1 MFDLDGTL
9 TESGEGITKS
19 VQYALERIGKPEPN
33 LEKLKVFIGP
43 PLMEMFMQYAQIDEA
58 IAKQAVEIYR
68 ERYSV
73 TGIFEN
79 AVYPGIENMLAQLEK
94 KGYILAVASSKPEVY
109 VRQILDH
116 FGLTRYF
123 TEIGGSELNGRRTNK
138 TEVIEDVLKRLN
150 MDKHRDQ
157 VIMVGDKEHD
167 VYGARKAGL
176 ECIAVSF
183 GYGTEE
189 ELKQAEPLKIVDSA
203 EGIVD
208 FFRLSPLRKQNIVS
222 KIWRAGYPAGI
233 HFVISQ
239 IVAGTALA
247 VFARTAE
254 NSAETYYNYTIFLTG
269 LTGILAH
276 DSRSFVIF
284 DRNEINVRRI
294 AGGSD
299 PGTEKST
306 AFLTGNNSSAS
317 GRSRTCTVWKFPD
330 GNSSVIYQQQ
340 CLPGKHDQ
348 NYRRKITSYD
358 DFLDGNYCTCGGGN
372 DLPLVNLS
380 ASA

>member
-1 MFDLDGTL
+1 
-9 TESGEGITKS
+9 
-19 VQYALERIGKPEPN
+19 
-33 LEKLKVFIGP
+33 
-43 PLMEMFMQYAQIDEA
+43 MEMFMQYAQIDEA
-58 IAKQAVEIYR
+58 TAKQAVEIYR

-116 FGLTRYF
+116 FGLARYF
-123 TEIGGSELNGRRTNK
+123 TEIGGSEMNGRRTNK
-138 TEVIEDVLKRLN
+138 TEVIEEVLKRLN

-208 FFRLSPLRKQNIVS
+208 FF
-222 KIWRAGYPAGI
+222 A
-233 HFVISQ
+233 
-239 IVAGTALA
+239 
-247 VFARTAE
+247 
-254 NSAETYYNYTIFLTG
+254 
-269 LTGILAH
+269 
-276 DSRSFVIF
+276 
-284 DRNEINVRRI
+284 
-294 AGGSD
+294 
-299 PGTEKST
+299 
-306 AFLTGNNSSAS
+306 
-317 GRSRTCTVWKFPD
+317 
-330 GNSSVIYQQQ
+330 
-340 CLPGKHDQ
+340 
-348 NYRRKITSYD
+348 
-358 DFLDGNYCTCGGGN
+358 
-372 DLPLVNLS
+372 
-380 ASA
+380 

>member
-1 MFDLDGTL
+1 MLESFMKYYHFDL
-9 TESGEGITKS
+9 EEAKKS
-19 VQYALERIGKPEPN
+19 VG
-33 LEKLKVFIGP
+33 
-43 PLMEMFMQYAQIDEA
+43 
-58 IAKQAVEIYR
+58 IYR
-68 ERYSV
+68 EYFEEK
-73 TGIFEN
+73 GMFEN

-189 ELKQAEPLKIVDSA
+189 ELKQAKPLKIVDSA

-208 FFRLSPLRKQNIVS
+208 FF
-222 KIWRAGYPAGI
+222 A
-233 HFVISQ
+233 
-239 IVAGTALA
+239 
-247 VFARTAE
+247 
-254 NSAETYYNYTIFLTG
+254 
-269 LTGILAH
+269 
-276 DSRSFVIF
+276 
-284 DRNEINVRRI
+284 
-294 AGGSD
+294 
-299 PGTEKST
+299 
-306 AFLTGNNSSAS
+306 
-317 GRSRTCTVWKFPD
+317 
-330 GNSSVIYQQQ
+330 
-340 CLPGKHDQ
+340 
-348 NYRRKITSYD
+348 
-358 DFLDGNYCTCGGGN
+358 
-372 DLPLVNLS
+372 
-380 ASA
+380 

>member
-1 MFDLDGTL
+1 MKKYIFFDLDGTL
-9 TESGEGITKS
+9 TDSAEGITNS
-19 VQYALERIGKPEPN
+19 VAYALKRNGIFVEDKTSLN
-33 LEKLKVFIGP
+33 VFVGP
-43 PLMEMFMQYAQIDEA
+43 PLVESFMKYYHFDREEA
-58 IAKQAVEIYR
+58 KKSVGIYR
-68 ERYSV
+68 EYFEEK
-73 TGIFEN
+73 GMFEN

-189 ELKQAEPLKIVDSA
+189 ELKQAKPLKIVDSA

-208 FFRLSPLRKQNIVS
+208 FF
-222 KIWRAGYPAGI
+222 A
-233 HFVISQ
+233 
-239 IVAGTALA
+239 
-247 VFARTAE
+247 
-254 NSAETYYNYTIFLTG
+254 
-269 LTGILAH
+269 
-276 DSRSFVIF
+276 
-284 DRNEINVRRI
+284 
-294 AGGSD
+294 
-299 PGTEKST
+299 
-306 AFLTGNNSSAS
+306 
-317 GRSRTCTVWKFPD
+317 
-330 GNSSVIYQQQ
+330 
-340 CLPGKHDQ
+340 
-348 NYRRKITSYD
+348 
-358 DFLDGNYCTCGGGN
+358 
-372 DLPLVNLS
+372 
-380 ASA
+380 